1 MRPLPLFAPLF
12 VLAACGVDDSA
23 AGLPATAAS
32 EQAIKEAPELNPGG
46 KHLLRGQQLDGE
58 AGRSHGGG
66 GSSTGMTF
74 YGGAVMTNPA
84 NIYFIWYGNWAGNTA
99 TSILPD
105 LANGLGGSPYYNI
118 NSTYYAANGTHIP
131 NAATLAGQAN
141 DNYSQ
146 GTGPLADSA
155 IAAIVSSAITSGA
168 LPNDVN
174 GVYMVLTSPDVRK
187 SGFCTSYCGW
197 HTHTTVGGT
206 DIKYAFIGNPATQC
220 MSACA
225 EQTVSPNGNP
235 GADAM
240 ASIISHEFEETTSDP
255 DLNAWMDSRGS
266 ENADK
271 CAWTFGTTYKTA
283 NGSLAN
289 MSLSGRDFLI
299 QQNWVNV
306 APGGCA
312 LHYP

>member
-1 MRPLPLFAPLF
+1 
-12 VLAACGVDDSA
+12 
-23 AGLPATAAS
+23 
-32 EQAIKEAPELNPGG
+32 LNPGG
-46 KHLLRGQQLDGE
+46 KHAVRDEKGE
-58 AGRSHGGG
+58 AGRNHGG
-66 GSSTGMTF
+66 GSSTGMNF
-74 YGGAVMTNPA
+74 SGGPVMTNPA
-84 NIYFIWYGNWAGNTA
+84 NIYFIWYGNWTGNTA

-105 LANGLGGSPYYNI
+105 LANGLGGSPYYAI
-118 NSTYYAANGTHIP
+118 NSTYYSANGTHIP

-141 DNYSQ
+141 DSYSQ
-146 GTGPLADSA
+146 GTGPLADAA
-155 IAAIVSSAITSGA
+155 IATIVSKAITSGA
-168 LPNDVN
+168 LPSDVN
-174 GVYMVLTSPDVRK
+174 GVYFVLTSPDVKK

-197 HTHTTVGGT
+197 HTHTSVGGV

-225 EQTVSPNGNP
+225 EQTVGPNGNP

-240 ASIISHEFEETTSDP
+240 ASIISHEFEESTSDP
-255 DLNAWMDSRGS
+255 DLNAWMDSRGN

-271 CAWTFGTTYKTA
+271 CAWTFGTTYKAA
-283 NGSLAN
+283 NGALAN
-289 MSLSGRDFLI
+289 MNLSGRDFLI